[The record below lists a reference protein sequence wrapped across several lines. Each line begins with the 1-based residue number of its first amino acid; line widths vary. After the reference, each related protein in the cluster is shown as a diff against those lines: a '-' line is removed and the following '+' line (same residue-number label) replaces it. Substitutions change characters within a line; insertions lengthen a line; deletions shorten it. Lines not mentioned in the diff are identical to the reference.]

1 MANIGSFSGTPK
13 TEWLNQPAGDARD
26 MKLLEVFVYT
36 DSNGRRWDAPLE
48 SIINGASIPQWL
60 WDTVGSPYTGSYRN
74 ASIVHDI
81 ACVRATTKSER
92 KAADKMFWE
101 ACVAGGCTEP
111 QANDLYVGVRLGAW
125 WSPPSAATARGLR
138 TTSTRELKRESRD
151 CKPAFT
157 AIRKQIAAQGGAV
170 KLTEIDKMIEAEMTK
185 GNQRSAMSRATA
197 PKQKAKPVATAK
209 KIAKKASKRTEA

>member
-1 MANIGSFSGTPK
+1 MAIIGSFSGTPK

-81 ACVRATTKSER
+81 ACVRAITKSER

-185 GNQRSAMSRATA
+185 GNQRSAMSRAAT
-197 PKQKAKPVATAK
+197 PK
-209 KIAKKASKRTEA
+209 KKA